1 MNQGQAR
8 TPWVLCARGRVVP
21 LTTGE
26 HVIGRAGSDID
37 FSDDPKLSRRHARLV
52 VSADAVEVEDL
63 GSTNGTWVD
72 SYLVQHRLRVTRS
85 SILRLGGVEASL
97 APSGDLPP
105 QARHRTTVDERP
117 NRSERDPETTQRNAG
132 LEFVE
137 HAVEQFL
144 ETGNPEHARLALDPV
159 LATIELATRELDEGA
174 LESASLLALRLALE
188 LRDASY
194 VDAAVRMH
202 CAHAAEMSDS
212 CLERLS
218 RCTMAGFEPDPRN
231 VEAYLAVLG
240 EDLDETT
247 ARARQKRLETALA
260 APSVTVPAPAP
271 VPSRHS

>member
-1 MNQGQAR
+1 MNHGQAQ

-21 LTTGE
+21 LTAGE
-26 HVIGRAGSDID
+26 HVIGRAGSDIS
-37 FSDDPKLSRRHARLV
+37 FSDDPKVSRRHARLV

-85 SILRLGGVEASL
+85 STLRLGGVEASL
-97 APSGDLPP
+97 APAGDLPM

-117 NRSERDPETTQRNAG
+117 NRGERDPETTQRNAG
-132 LEFVE
+132 LEFVK

-144 ETGNPEHARLALDPV
+144 ETGNPEQARTTLDQV

-188 LRDASY
+188 LREASY
-194 VDAAVRMH
+194 VDAVVRMH
-202 CAHAAEMSDS
+202 CAHAAEMADG

-218 RCTMAGFEPDPRN
+218 RCTMAGLEPDPRN

-247 ARARQKRLETALA
+247 AHSRRKRVEAALA